1 MSIGKN
7 GVWKGK
13 EFSNYSYR
21 SIISPQVIQE
31 PDGSMW
37 LQIYRLNNPTTNGY
51 FKNTDTFINGVY
63 LDENRWFN
71 INACNAFSKWEL
83 LVKQKATE
91 TIATESKYRWIQSVN
106 PMIAT
111 HAEVATDK
119 ITYIT
124 TSGYSTHTYGGMYK
138 KNSACYLSQ
147 HVPNQPGWWWGGIG
161 PWQLNGSS
169 IPAWA
174 GVSVTT
180 GYTEVYI
187 RIDNDSLSPTDKAKI
202 FNNQDT
208 IGLEFIEI

>member
-1 MSIGKN
+1 MSLSKT
-7 GVWKGK
+7 GVWKGR
-13 EFSNYSYR
+13 EFSNYSYC

-31 PDGSMW
+31 PDGSIW

-51 FKNTDTFINGVY
+51 FSKTDTFVNGVY

-71 INACNAFSKWEL
+71 INACDAFSKWEL

-91 TIATESKYRWIQSVN
+91 TTVTESKYRWIQTVN

-138 KNSACYLSQ
+138 KNSSCYLSQ
-147 HVPNQPGWWWGGIG
+147 HVPDQPGWWWGVIG
-161 PWQLNGSS
+161 PWQLNDSS

-187 RIDNDSLSPTDKAKI
+187 RIDNNSLSPTDKAKI